1 MRLFLYLAKEVLTT
15 MLAVSIVLLLIVM
28 SGRFVKY
35 LAEAAAGDLA
45 PEVVFAVM
53 AYRLP
58 GFLELVLPLGFFI
71 GILLAYGRLYV
82 ESEMV
87 VMSACGLSTSR
98 LALFTVLPS
107 LFVAAIVAMLT
118 LYATPIG
125 MANVQAI
132 FQESKNANG
141 LETLVAGRFRL
152 DEQSRRVTY
161 VEALDKEQA
170 YLNNVFSAEQVR
182 TEDGKPQL
190 RILYATA
197 GQLSF
202 KEQYNKEYLDLTDG
216 FEYTGVPGGKKLEVT
231 EFDLF
236 SQKVKSKKERPL
248 LNKKTD
254 ARSTAALI
262 ESGTLEDMAT
272 LQWRISIIMLVPI
285 IALIAQAMSRTNH
298 RRGRYV
304 QLLPAFLLYIMYLV
318 LLNAARDAL
327 EKGKVPPEVGM
338 WWVHGIFLLIAV
350 FLLYSKQW
358 YYKLRF
364 RGAPSAV
371 QG

>member
-1 MRLFLYLAKEVLTT
+1 

-35 LAEAAAGDLA
+35 LAEAASGDLA

-53 AYRLP
+53 AYRIP

-98 LALFTVLPS
+98 LALFTILPS
-107 LFVAAIVAMLT
+107 FLVAAVVGVLT
-118 LYATPIG
+118 LYATPMG
-125 MANVQAI
+125 MTNVQAI
-132 FQESKNANG
+132 FQQSKNANG

-152 DEQSRRVTY
+152 DEDSRRVTY
-161 VEALDKEQA
+161 VEALDNERSF
-170 YLNNVFSAEQVR
+170 LSNVFSAEQIQTR
-182 TEDGKPQL
+182 DGKPQL
-190 RILYATA
+190 RVLFARS
-197 GQLSF
+197 GQIVY
-202 KEQYNKEYLDLTDG
+202 KEQFNKEYLDLEEG
-216 FEYTGVPGGKKLEVT
+216 FEYTGVPGGKALEVT
-231 EFDLF
+231 EFGTF
-236 SQKVKSKKERPL
+236 SQKIKGKTERPI

-254 ARSTAALI
+254 ARSTLDLI
-262 ESGTLEDMAT
+262 RSDSLEDLAT
-272 LQWRISIIMLVPI
+272 LQWRISIIILVPI

-304 QLLPAFLLYIMYLV
+304 QLLPASLLYIMYLV
-318 LLNAARDAL
+318 LLNAARDGLAN
-327 EKGKVPPEVGM
+327 GKVPPEVGM
-338 WWVHGIFLLIAV
+338 WWVHAIFLFVALL
-350 FLLYSKQW
+350 LLYSKQW

-364 RGAPSAV
+364 TSRAV
-371 QG
+371 SVGG